1 MKIDAEKDVDT
12 SQLAGKRIAVLG
24 YGSQGRAHALN
35 LKDSGHDV
43 VVGVRRGGA
52 TWDQA
57 RTDGCEVMAPQDAA
71 QHAELVAVL
80 VPDMAQP
87 ALYRDI
93 EPKIARGSTLLFA
106 HGFNVH
112 YREIEPR
119 DDLDV
124 VLIAPKGPGGL
135 VRRR

>member
-1 MKIDAEKDVDT
+1 MWIPESSPASV
-12 SQLAGKRIAVLG
+12 SPCSG

-43 VVGVRRGGA
+43 VVGLRRGGP

-57 RTDGCEVMAPQDAA
+57 RTDGCEVVSPVDAVA
-71 QHAELVAVL
+71 SAELVAVL

-93 EPKIARGSTLLFA
+93 ESKLRQGDRLCCSPTASTSTTARSSPEPTSTSC
-106 HGFNVH
+106 
-112 YREIEPR
+112 
-119 DDLDV
+119 
-124 VLIAPKGPGGL
+124 
-135 VRRR
+135 